1 MRIEIRQE
9 DVFVGILDDV
19 KRLGIELTDEDK
31 QEIEAMRDRA
41 KAEKKDKIVQ
51 DTLLEYYIG
60 EYFTIMKPEIMAK
73 LEADKT
79 AQCKEWIKELTRQ
92 YDENGN
98 RICDEVGCQSIEG
111 VGKCEYCER
120 YVCASH
126 NYGKGNHCCYAC
138 HLENTAKS

>member
-1 MRIEIRQE
+1 
-9 DVFVGILDDV
+9 VGILDDI

-98 RICDEVGCQSIEG
+98 RICDEVGCQSIES

-120 YVCASH
+120 YVCATH
-126 NYGKGNHCCYAC
+126 NYGKGTHCCYAC
-138 HLENTAKS
+138 HLENTVNRES